1 MMDTMPAAAAA
12 DALCKYS
19 PHLLV
24 VCKPDNNNWQ
34 QMVEAW
40 GLLLTRITMTD
51 GLMADG
57 HST

>member
-1 MMDTMPAAAAA
+1 MMDTMPAAA

-51 GLMADG
+51 GLLMADG